1 MKGLLIHHGM
11 IWLLKKLIN
20 FYKFSYVQHAWK
32 TTSKLFIE
40 QKKKKHR
47 YNVFVYKI
55 FKKN

>member
-47 YNVFVYKI
+47 YSVFVYKI
-55 FKKN
+55 